1 MARNPVDIYKFIQ
14 SLKSLASK
22 GNIKIDD
29 AYKAAKLE
37 FGEVSNLLKLQI
49 NKIFQQSKA
58 PSIKKPENKPGEVI
72 EASFKPGM
80 DKRGRV
86 VEESPSQAS
95 GIMKTDEASPLMKNI
110 EDVKQNIKGMSEN
123 NPKTF
128 RMSEEQRNALGYPNR
143 MIEGIIR
150 TAAREILSKKGIDV
164 SKADPIDTFAD
175 IFGVNALERLEDVSD
190 ELLSAQDYN
199 QLNSILQKN
208 ELYDVTPKSGL
219 NLKQSDEIEELTE
232 FDPTDRKPN
241 AMGGRIGFENG
252 GSGYS
257 FGYKPGKEFQ
267 LNVSSMGKGTI
278 KEIIN
283 SGELTS
289 EDLKAAMDALKDRK
303 AEGGRIG
310 YAMGGMNRIAYRDGT
325 KIPKLINT
333 GKKVIDS
340 GKKGLES
347 LKSAIGKIMSK
358 YGDDAI
364 MTADKAP
371 QPPKTDRQIIS
382 EFEARNPSPSRELT
396 DDEIA
401 DLAEE
406 VGELDAYDFDGTVG
420 SANRIRNEVKAY
432 EADMLK
438 QYEAAGGSKRAGG
451 PKDPVAEAIDNV
463 SPGFANDLKY
473 DAQLVADDLAE
484 KRFGKEFYDLDQNQ
498 QMDLYDEAYQALS
511 TQRSAVLKKKREP
524 IPESIKEG
532 VADVMRDTSPAGLE
546 KSLEIDNL
554 MLKYPGISIDFAD
567 QIASSSPIMKA
578 DMIAMVEQTFKMDE
592 MGMSGD
598 EIIDTFKNTK
608 RTKQANGGLSYLMG
622 M

>member
-1 MARNPVDIYKFIQ
+1 MGALGRFLLAAARLAKQGVKEGDILNQ
-14 SLKSLASK
+14 
-22 GNIKIDD
+22 
-29 AYKAAKLE
+29 AKKE
-37 FGEVSNLLKLQI
+37 FGEVSEFMRA
-49 NKIFQQSKA
+49 KIRKFYKDKDA
-58 PSIKKPENKPGEVI
+58 PSIKNPPKKEGEVI
-72 EASFKPGM
+72 EASFKPGA
-80 DKRGRV
+80 DKRGKI

-128 RMSEEQRNALGYPNR
+128 RMSEEERRALGYPNR

-241 AMGGRIGFENG
+241 AMGGRIGFADG
-252 GSGYS
+252 
-257 FGYKPGKEFQ
+257 PGDPKKLIKKIPKVGKVAAGVESLIKTINKKF
-267 LNVSSMGKGTI
+267 GKGTI
-278 KEIIN
+278 K
-283 SGELTS
+283 
-289 EDLKAAMDALKDRK
+289 
-303 AEGGRIG
+303 
-310 YAMGGMNRIAYRDGT
+310 
-325 KIPKLINT
+325 
-333 GKKVIDS
+333 
-340 GKKGLES
+340 
-347 LKSAIGKIMSK
+347 
-358 YGDDAI
+358 
-364 MTADKAP
+364 TADEIDRP
-371 QPPKTDRQIIS
+371 QSAKDK
-382 EFEARNPSPSRELT
+382 EMFEKFEARNPSPSRQLT
-396 DDEIA
+396 DEEIR
-401 DLAEE
+401 DYELELGDSETWLNKGTFGEAEQA
-406 VGELDAYDFDGTVG
+406 LK
-420 SANRIRNEVKAY
+420 NQKAY
-432 EADMLK
+432 EAKMFEEYK
-438 QYEAAGGSKRAGG
+438 SIGGSKRAGG

-463 SPGFANDLKY
+463 SPGFANDMKY

-511 TQRSAVLKKKREP
+511 TQRSAVLKKKREL

-532 VADVMRDTSPAGLE
+532 VDDVMRDTSPAGLE
-546 KSLEIDNL
+546 RSLEVDDL
-554 MLKYPGISIDFAD
+554 MLKYPGINRDLAK
-567 QIASSSPIMKA
+567 QIANDPDPKRKA
-578 DMIAMVEQTFKMDE
+578 DVISMIEQTFKMDE

-598 EIIDTFKNTK
+598 EIIDTFRKKTD

>member
-1 MARNPVDIYKFIQ
+1 MGALGRFLLAAARLAKQGVKEGDILNQ
-14 SLKSLASK
+14 
-22 GNIKIDD
+22 
-29 AYKAAKLE
+29 AKKE
-37 FGEVSNLLKLQI
+37 FGEVSEFMRA
-49 NKIFQQSKA
+49 KIRKFYKDKDA
-58 PSIKKPENKPGEVI
+58 PSIKNPPKKEGEVI
-72 EASFKPGM
+72 EASFKPGA
-80 DKRGRV
+80 DKRGKI

-95 GIMKTDEASPLMKNI
+95 GIMKTDEAGPLMKNI

-143 MIEGIIR
+143 MIEGIVR

-175 IFGVNALERLEDVSD
+175 IFGVNSLERLEDVSD
-190 ELLSAQDYN
+190 ELLLAQDYN

-252 GSGYS
+252 GAGYS

-310 YAMGGMNRIAYRDGT
+310 FAVGSLPKGIQALVKTINKKFGKGAM
-325 KIPKLINT
+325 K
-333 GKKVIDS
+333 
-340 GKKGLES
+340 
-347 LKSAIGKIMSK
+347 
-358 YGDDAI
+358 
-364 MTADKAP
+364 TADEID

-382 EFEARNPSPSRELT
+382 EFEARNPSPSRQLT

-438 QYEAAGGSKRAGG
+438 QYESAGGSKRAGG

-511 TQRSAVLKKKREP
+511 TQRGAVLKKKREP
-524 IPESIKEG
+524 IINLNQLKK
-532 VADVMRDTSPAGLE
+532 VL
-546 KSLEIDNL
+546 L
-554 MLKYPGISIDFAD
+554 ML
-567 QIASSSPIMKA
+567 
-578 DMIAMVEQTFKMDE
+578 
-592 MGMSGD
+592 
-598 EIIDTFKNTK
+598 
-608 RTKQANGGLSYLMG
+608 
-622 M
+622 

>member
-1 MARNPVDIYKFIQ
+1 MGALGRFLLAAARLAKQGVKEGDILNQ
-14 SLKSLASK
+14 
-22 GNIKIDD
+22 
-29 AYKAAKLE
+29 AKKE
-37 FGEVSNLLKLQI
+37 FGEVSEFMRA
-49 NKIFQQSKA
+49 KIRKFYKDKDA
-58 PSIKKPENKPGEVI
+58 PSIKNPPKKEGEVI

-80 DKRGRV
+80 DKRGKIID
-86 VEESPSQAS
+86 ESPSQAS
-95 GIMKTDEASPLMKNI
+95 GIMKTDEAGPLMKNI

-143 MIEGIIR
+143 MIEGIVR

-175 IFGVNALERLEDVSD
+175 IFGVNSLERLEDVSD
-190 ELLSAQDYN
+190 ELLTAQDYN

-241 AMGGRIGFENG
+241 AMGGRIGFADG
-252 GSGYS
+252 PDDP
-257 FGYKPGKEFQ
+257 KKLIKKIPKVGKVVAGVESLINLVNKKF
-267 LNVSSMGKGTI
+267 GKGTA
-278 KEIIN
+278 K
-283 SGELTS
+283 TA
-289 EDLKAAMDALKDRK
+289 DQ
-303 AEGGRIG
+303 
-310 YAMGGMNRIAYRDGT
+310 
-325 KIPKLINT
+325 
-333 GKKVIDS
+333 
-340 GKKGLES
+340 LES
-347 LKSAIGKIMSK
+347 KSKLF
-358 YGDDAI
+358 DDFS
-364 MTADKAP
+364 T
-371 QPPKTDRQIIS
+371 
-382 EFEARNPSPSRELT
+382 RNPDPNKQLT

-420 SANRIRNEVKAY
+420 SANRIRKEVKAY

-438 QYEAAGGSKRAGG
+438 QYESAGGSKRAGG
-451 PKDPVAEAIDNV
+451 PKDPVAAAIDNV

-498 QMDLYDEAYQALS
+498 QINLYDEAYQALS
-511 TQRSAVLKKKREP
+511 GQRSAVLKKKRKP

-532 VADVMRDTSPAGLE
+532 VDDVMRDTSPAGLE
-546 KSLEIDNL
+546 RSLEVDDL
-554 MLKYPGISIDFAD
+554 MLKYPGINRDLAK
-567 QIASSSPIMKA
+567 QIANDPDPKRKA
-578 DMIAMVEQTFKMDE
+578 DVISMIEQTFKMDE

-598 EIIDTFKNTK
+598 EIIDTFRKKTD

>member
-1 MARNPVDIYKFIQ
+1 MGRIFQFLTALARMV
-14 SLKSLASK
+14 SK
-22 GNIKIDD
+22 GDIKIED
-29 AYKAAKLE
+29 AYKAAKQE
-37 FGEVSNLLKLQI
+37 FGEVNDLLKLQI
-49 NKIFQQSKA
+49 NKIFKESKA
-58 PSIKKPENKPGEVI
+58 PSIKQPKKEGEVI

-80 DKRGRV
+80 DKRGKIID
-86 VEESPSQAS
+86 ESPSQAS
-95 GIMKTDEASPLMKNI
+95 GIMKTDEAVPLMKKI

-123 NPKTF
+123 SPKTF
-128 RMSEEQRNALGYPNR
+128 RMTEEQRNALGYPNR

-175 IFGVNALERLEDVSD
+175 IFGVNSLERLEDVSD

-241 AMGGRIGFENG
+241 AMGGRIGFAI
-252 GSGYS
+252 GSLPKGIQALVKTINKK
-257 FGYKPGKEFQ
+257 F
-267 LNVSSMGKGTI
+267 GKGTM
-278 KEIIN
+278 K
-283 SGELTS
+283 
-289 EDLKAAMDALKDRK
+289 
-303 AEGGRIG
+303 
-310 YAMGGMNRIAYRDGT
+310 
-325 KIPKLINT
+325 
-333 GKKVIDS
+333 
-340 GKKGLES
+340 
-347 LKSAIGKIMSK
+347 
-358 YGDDAI
+358 
-364 MTADKAP
+364 TADEID
-371 QPPKTDRQIIS
+371 QPPKTDQQIIS
-382 EFEARNPSPSRELT
+382 EFEARNPSPSRQLT

-420 SANRIRNEVKAY
+420 SANRIRKEVKDY

-438 QYEAAGGSKRAGG
+438 EYESAGGSKRAGG

-511 TQRSAVLKKKREP
+511 GQRSAVLKKKREP

-532 VADVMRDTSPAGLE
+532 VDDVMRDTSPAGLE
-546 KSLEIDNL
+546 KSLEVDDL
-554 MLKYPGISIDFAD
+554 MLKYPGINRDLAK
-567 QIASSSPIMKA
+567 QIANDPDPKRKA
-578 DMIAMVEQTFKMDE
+578 DVISMIEQTFKMDE

-598 EIIDTFKNTK
+598 EIIDTFRKKTD

>member
-1 MARNPVDIYKFIQ
+1 MGQIFKFLQ
-14 SLKSLASK
+14 SLTRMASK
-22 GNIKIDD
+22 GDIKIDD
-29 AYKAAKLE
+29 AYKAAKQE
-37 FGEVSNLLKLQI
+37 FGEVSDLLKLQI
-49 NKIFQQSKA
+49 NKIFKESKA
-58 PSIKKPENKPGEVI
+58 PSIKKPKKEGEVI
-72 EASFKPGM
+72 EASFKPGA
-80 DKRGRV
+80 DKRGKI

-143 MIEGIIR
+143 MIEGIVR

-175 IFGVNALERLEDVSD
+175 IFGVNSLERLEDVSD

-232 FDPTDRKPN
+232 FDPTDREPN
-241 AMGGRIGFENG
+241 AMGGRIGFAI
-252 GSGYS
+252 GSLPKGIQTLVKTINKK
-257 FGYKPGKEFQ
+257 F
-267 LNVSSMGKGTI
+267 GKG
-278 KEIIN
+278 
-283 SGELTS
+283 
-289 EDLKAAMDALKDRK
+289 AMK
-303 AEGGRIG
+303 
-310 YAMGGMNRIAYRDGT
+310 
-325 KIPKLINT
+325 
-333 GKKVIDS
+333 
-340 GKKGLES
+340 
-347 LKSAIGKIMSK
+347 
-358 YGDDAI
+358 
-364 MTADKAP
+364 TADEID
-371 QPPKTDRQIIS
+371 QPPKTDQQIIS
-382 EFEARNPSPSRELT
+382 EFEARNPNPSRELT

-432 EADMLK
+432 EADMFK
-438 QYEAAGGSKRAGG
+438 EYESAGGSKRAGG
-451 PKDPVAEAIDNV
+451 PKDPVEKAIDNV

-498 QMDLYDEAYQALS
+498 QIDLYDEAYQALS
-511 TQRSAVLKKKREP
+511 TQRGAVLKKKRELI
-524 IPESIKEG
+524 IPKDELAQVKKDFDKEILGLDEDIEKKILDEVDEAYG
-532 VADVMRDTSPAGLE
+532 VTPEMKKQLNEMGGS
-546 KSLEIDNL
+546 KL
-554 MLKYPGISIDFAD
+554 MERFELKKKYPGI
-567 QIASSSPIMKA
+567 
-578 DMIAMVEQTFKMDE
+578 DE
-592 MGMSGD
+592 D
-598 EIIDTFKNTK
+598 LLTAIIDDPDPNNKAQVLSTFDQLMQLQKMGKTPEEAVEIV
-608 RTKQANGGLSYLMG
+608 KQTMFKGRRDNAQGGIQKGLSYLMG

>member
-1 MARNPVDIYKFIQ
+1 MGALGRFLLAAARLAKQGVKEGDILNQ
-14 SLKSLASK
+14 
-22 GNIKIDD
+22 
-29 AYKAAKLE
+29 AKKE
-37 FGEVSNLLKLQI
+37 FGEVSEFMRA
-49 NKIFQQSKA
+49 KIRKFYKDKDA
-58 PSIKKPENKPGEVI
+58 PSIKNPPKKEGEVI
-72 EASFKPGM
+72 EASFKPGA
-80 DKRGRV
+80 DKRGKI

-143 MIEGIIR
+143 MIEGIVR

-175 IFGVNALERLEDVSD
+175 IFGVNSLERLEDVSD
-190 ELLSAQDYN
+190 ELLLAQDYK

-241 AMGGRIGFENG
+241 AMGGRIGFAVG
-252 GSGYS
+252 GLPKGIQALVKTINKK
-257 FGYKPGKEFQ
+257 F
-267 LNVSSMGKGTI
+267 GKG
-278 KEIIN
+278 
-283 SGELTS
+283 
-289 EDLKAAMDALKDRK
+289 AMK
-303 AEGGRIG
+303 
-310 YAMGGMNRIAYRDGT
+310 
-325 KIPKLINT
+325 
-333 GKKVIDS
+333 
-340 GKKGLES
+340 
-347 LKSAIGKIMSK
+347 
-358 YGDDAI
+358 
-364 MTADKAP
+364 TADEID

-382 EFEARNPSPSRELT
+382 EFEARNPSPSRQLT

-420 SANRIRNEVKAY
+420 SANRIRKEVKDY

-438 QYEAAGGSKRAGG
+438 EYESAGGSKRAGG

-498 QMDLYDEAYQALS
+498 QMDLYDEAYQALAES
-511 TQRSAVLKKKREP
+511 RRMIKKTKPQIFKDSEGDIKGISMGGDDAFKKAMKEAMEEGMAESENMKRFGLDPSKMEDALKYDEM
-524 IPESIKEG
+524 KE
-532 VADVMRDTSPAGLE
+532 AGQLE
-546 KSLEIDNL
+546 KNITGLSDMSEADTL
-554 MLKYPGISIDFAD
+554 MQKYPGMTKELAK
-567 QIASSSPIMKA
+567 QIANDPDPKRKA
-578 DMIAMVEQTFKMDE
+578 DVISMIEQTFKMDE

-598 EIIDTFKNTK
+598 EIIDTFRKKNRQNQT
-608 RTKQANGGLSYLMG
+608 S
-622 M
+622 

>member
-232 FDPTDRKPN
+232 FDPTDREPN
-241 AMGGRIGFENG
+241 
-252 GSGYS
+252 
-257 FGYKPGKEFQ
+257 
-267 LNVSSMGKGTI
+267 
-278 KEIIN
+278 
-283 SGELTS
+283 
-289 EDLKAAMDALKDRK
+289 
-303 AEGGRIG
+303 
-310 YAMGGMNRIAYRDGT
+310 AMGGMNRIAYRDGT

-498 QMDLYDEAYQALS
+498 QIDLYDEAYQALS

-532 VADVMRDTSPAGLE
+532 VAKIMSDTSPEGLE
-546 KSLEIDNL
+546 KSIEIDNL

-578 DMIAMVEQTFKMDE
+578 DMIAMVEQAFKMDE

>member
-1 MARNPVDIYKFIQ
+1 MGALGRFLLAAARLAKQGVKEGDILNQ
-14 SLKSLASK
+14 
-22 GNIKIDD
+22 
-29 AYKAAKLE
+29 AKKE
-37 FGEVSNLLKLQI
+37 FGEVSEFMRA
-49 NKIFQQSKA
+49 KIRKFYKDKDA
-58 PSIKKPENKPGEVI
+58 PSIKNPPKKEGEVI
-72 EASFKPGM
+72 EASFKPGA
-80 DKRGRV
+80 DKRGKI

-143 MIEGIIR
+143 MIEGIVR

-175 IFGVNALERLEDVSD
+175 IFGVNSLERLEDVSD

-241 AMGGRIGFENG
+241 AMGGRIGFAV
-252 GSGYS
+252 GSLPKGIQALVKTINKK
-257 FGYKPGKEFQ
+257 F
-267 LNVSSMGKGTI
+267 GKG
-278 KEIIN
+278 
-283 SGELTS
+283 
-289 EDLKAAMDALKDRK
+289 AMK
-303 AEGGRIG
+303 
-310 YAMGGMNRIAYRDGT
+310 
-325 KIPKLINT
+325 
-333 GKKVIDS
+333 
-340 GKKGLES
+340 
-347 LKSAIGKIMSK
+347 
-358 YGDDAI
+358 
-364 MTADKAP
+364 TADEID

-382 EFEARNPSPSRELT
+382 EFEARNPSPSRQLT

-511 TQRSAVLKKKREP
+511 AQRSAVLKKKREP

-532 VADVMRDTSPAGLE
+532 VDDVMRDTSPAGLE
-546 KSLEIDNL
+546 RSLEVDDL
-554 MLKYPGISIDFAD
+554 MLKYPGINRDLAK
-567 QIASSSPIMKA
+567 QIANDPDPKRKA
-578 DMIAMVEQTFKMDE
+578 DVISMIEQTFKMDE

-598 EIIDTFKNTK
+598 EIIDTFRKKTD

>member
-1 MARNPVDIYKFIQ
+1 MGQIFKFLQ
-14 SLKSLASK
+14 SLTRMASK
-22 GNIKIDD
+22 GDIKIDD
-29 AYKAAKLE
+29 AYKAAKQE
-37 FGEVSNLLKLQI
+37 FGEVSDLLKLQI
-49 NKIFQQSKA
+49 NKIFKESKA
-58 PSIKKPENKPGEVI
+58 PSIKKPKKEGEVI

-80 DKRGRV
+80 DKRGKIID
-86 VEESPSQAS
+86 ESPSQAS

-123 NPKTF
+123 SPKTF
-128 RMSEEQRNALGYPNR
+128 RMSEEERRALGYPNR

-175 IFGVNALERLEDVSD
+175 IFGVNSLERLEDVSD

-252 GSGYS
+252 GAGYS

-267 LNVSSMGKGTI
+267 LNVGSMGKGTI

-310 YAMGGMNRIAYRDGT
+310 FADGPDDPKKKSFIK
-325 KIPKLINT
+325 KIPKVGKVVAGVESLINLVNKKF
-333 GKKVIDS
+333 GKGTAKTADQ
-340 GKKGLES
+340 LES
-347 LKSAIGKIMSK
+347 KSKLF
-358 YGDDAI
+358 DDFS
-364 MTADKAP
+364 T
-371 QPPKTDRQIIS
+371 
-382 EFEARNPSPSRELT
+382 RNPDPNKQLT

-438 QYEAAGGSKRAGG
+438 EYESAGGSKRAGG

-532 VADVMRDTSPAGLE
+532 VDDVLSDTSPAGLE
-546 KSLEIDNL
+546 KSLEVDDL
-554 MLKYPGISIDFAD
+554 MLKYPGISRDLAK
-567 QIASSSPIMKA
+567 QIANDPDPKRKA
-578 DMIAMVEQTFKMDE
+578 DVISMIEQTFKMDE

-598 EIIDTFKNTK
+598 EIIDTFRKKTD

-622 M
+622 L

>member
-37 FGEVSNLLKLQI
+37 FGEVSDLLKLQI

-80 DKRGRV
+80 DKRGKI

-232 FDPTDRKPN
+232 FDPTDREPN
-241 AMGGRIGFENG
+241 
-252 GSGYS
+252 
-257 FGYKPGKEFQ
+257 
-267 LNVSSMGKGTI
+267 
-278 KEIIN
+278 
-283 SGELTS
+283 
-289 EDLKAAMDALKDRK
+289 
-303 AEGGRIG
+303 
-310 YAMGGMNRIAYRDGT
+310 AMGGMNRIAYRDGT

-371 QPPKTDRQIIS
+371 QPPKTDQQIIS
-382 EFEARNPSPSRELT
+382 EFEARNPNPSRELT

-546 KSLEIDNL
+546 RSLEVDDL
-554 MLKYPGISIDFAD
+554 MLKYPGMTKELAE
-567 QIASSSPIMKA
+567 QIATSEPIKKA

>member
-1 MARNPVDIYKFIQ
+1 MGALGRFLLAAARLAKQGVKEGDILNQ
-14 SLKSLASK
+14 
-22 GNIKIDD
+22 
-29 AYKAAKLE
+29 AKKE
-37 FGEVSNLLKLQI
+37 FGEVSEFMRA
-49 NKIFQQSKA
+49 KIRKFYKDKDA
-58 PSIKKPENKPGEVI
+58 PSIKNPPKKEGEVI
-72 EASFKPGM
+72 EASFKPGA
-80 DKRGRV
+80 DKRGKI

-143 MIEGIIR
+143 MIEGIVR

-175 IFGVNALERLEDVSD
+175 IFGVNSLERLEDVSD

-241 AMGGRIGFENG
+241 AMGGRIGFADG
-252 GSGYS
+252 PDDP
-257 FGYKPGKEFQ
+257 KKLIKKIPKVGKVVAGVESLINLVNKKF
-267 LNVSSMGKGTI
+267 GKGTA
-278 KEIIN
+278 K
-283 SGELTS
+283 TA
-289 EDLKAAMDALKDRK
+289 DQ
-303 AEGGRIG
+303 
-310 YAMGGMNRIAYRDGT
+310 
-325 KIPKLINT
+325 
-333 GKKVIDS
+333 
-340 GKKGLES
+340 LES
-347 LKSAIGKIMSK
+347 KSKLF
-358 YGDDAI
+358 DDFS
-364 MTADKAP
+364 T
-371 QPPKTDRQIIS
+371 
-382 EFEARNPSPSRELT
+382 RNPDPNKQLT

-438 QYEAAGGSKRAGG
+438 QYESAGGSKRAGG
-451 PKDPVAEAIDNV
+451 PKDPVAAAIDNV

-511 TQRSAVLKKKREP
+511 GQRSSVLKKKRE
-524 IPESIKEG
+524 SIKEG
-532 VADVMRDTSPAGLE
+532 VDDVMRDTSPAGLE
-546 KSLEIDNL
+546 KSLEVDDL
-554 MLKYPGISIDFAD
+554 MLKYPGINRDLAK
-567 QIASSSPIMKA
+567 QIANDPDPKRKA
-578 DMIAMVEQTFKMDE
+578 DVISMIEQTFKMDE

-598 EIIDTFKNTK
+598 EIIDTFRKKTD

>member
-1 MARNPVDIYKFIQ
+1 MGQIFKFLQ
-14 SLKSLASK
+14 SLTRMASK
-22 GNIKIDD
+22 GDIKIDD
-29 AYKAAKLE
+29 AYKAAKQE
-37 FGEVSNLLKLQI
+37 FGEVSDLLKLQI
-49 NKIFQQSKA
+49 NKIFKESKA
-58 PSIKKPENKPGEVI
+58 PSIKKPKKEGEVI

-80 DKRGRV
+80 DKRGKI

-143 MIEGIIR
+143 MIEGIVR

-175 IFGVNALERLEDVSD
+175 LFGVNSLERLEDVSD
-190 ELLSAQDYN
+190 ELLTAQDYN

-252 GSGYS
+252 GAGYS

-267 LNVSSMGKGTI
+267 LNVGSMGKGTI

-310 YAMGGMNRIAYRDGT
+310 FAVGSLPKGIQALVKQINKKFGKGAM
-325 KIPKLINT
+325 K
-333 GKKVIDS
+333 
-340 GKKGLES
+340 
-347 LKSAIGKIMSK
+347 
-358 YGDDAI
+358 
-364 MTADKAP
+364 TADEID

-382 EFEARNPSPSRELT
+382 EFEARNPSPSRQLT
-396 DDEIA
+396 DDEI
-401 DLAEE
+401 DELAAE

-420 SANRIRNEVKAY
+420 SANRIRKEAKDYQDEMYQQYKMGKLDPEPGDKSPARKMFLEKKLEEMLLSDDPKLMTKDEIEELTFFDMGTEIDQMRKSKPKSIIPEDELTQVK
-432 EADMLK
+432 
-438 QYEAAGGSKRAGG
+438 
-451 PKDPVAEAIDNV
+451 KDFDTEI
-463 SPGFANDLKY
+463 L
-473 DAQLVADDLAE
+473 
-484 KRFGKEFYDLDQNQ
+484 GKEI
-498 QMDLYDEAYQALS
+498 E
-511 TQRSAVLKKKREP
+511 
-524 IPESIKEG
+524 EG
-532 VADVMRDTSPAGLE
+532 VDDVMRDTSPAGLE
-546 KSLEIDNL
+546 RSLEVDDL
-554 MLKYPGISIDFAD
+554 MLKYPGINRDLAK
-567 QIASSSPIMKA
+567 QIANDPDPKRKA
-578 DMIAMVEQTFKMDE
+578 DVISMIEQTFKMDE

-598 EIIDTFKNTK
+598 EIIDTFRKKTD

>member
-1 MARNPVDIYKFIQ
+1 MGQIFKFLQ
-14 SLKSLASK
+14 SLTRLASK
-22 GNIKIDD
+22 GDIKIDD
-29 AYKAAKLE
+29 AYKFAKQE
-37 FGEVSNLLKLQI
+37 FGEVSDLLKLQI
-49 NKIFQQSKA
+49 NKIFKESKA
-58 PSIKKPENKPGEVI
+58 PSIKQPKKEGEVI

-80 DKRGRV
+80 DKRGKIID
-86 VEESPSQAS
+86 ESPSQAS
-95 GIMKTDEASPLMKNI
+95 GIMKTDEAVPLMKKI

-175 IFGVNALERLEDVSD
+175 IFGVNSLERLEDVSD
-190 ELLSAQDYN
+190 ELLSAQDYK

-219 NLKQSDEIEELTE
+219 NLGQSDEIEELTE

-241 AMGGRIGFENG
+241 AMGGRIGFADG
-252 GSGYS
+252 PYDP
-257 FGYKPGKEFQ
+257 KKLIKKIPKVGKVAAGVESLIKTINKKF
-267 LNVSSMGKGTI
+267 GKGTM
-278 KEIIN
+278 K
-283 SGELTS
+283 
-289 EDLKAAMDALKDRK
+289 
-303 AEGGRIG
+303 
-310 YAMGGMNRIAYRDGT
+310 
-325 KIPKLINT
+325 
-333 GKKVIDS
+333 
-340 GKKGLES
+340 
-347 LKSAIGKIMSK
+347 
-358 YGDDAI
+358 
-364 MTADKAP
+364 TADEID

-382 EFEARNPSPSRELT
+382 EFEARNPNPSRELT

-451 PKDPVAEAIDNV
+451 PKDPVEKAIDNV

-498 QMDLYDEAYQALS
+498 QIDLYDEAYQALS

-532 VADVMRDTSPAGLE
+532 VDDVMRDTSPAGLE
-546 KSLEIDNL
+546 KSLEVDDL
-554 MLKYPGISIDFAD
+554 MLKYPGINRDLAK
-567 QIASSSPIMKA
+567 QIANDPDPKRKA
-578 DMIAMVEQTFKMDE
+578 DVISMIEQTFKMDE

-598 EIIDTFKNTK
+598 EIIDTFRKKTD

-622 M
+622 L

>member
-143 MIEGIIR
+143 MIEGIVR

-232 FDPTDRKPN
+232 FDPTDREPN
-241 AMGGRIGFENG
+241 
-252 GSGYS
+252 
-257 FGYKPGKEFQ
+257 
-267 LNVSSMGKGTI
+267 
-278 KEIIN
+278 
-283 SGELTS
+283 
-289 EDLKAAMDALKDRK
+289 
-303 AEGGRIG
+303 
-310 YAMGGMNRIAYRDGT
+310 AMGGMNRIAYRDGT

-498 QMDLYDEAYQALS
+498 QIDLYDEAYQALS

-532 VADVMRDTSPAGLE
+532 VAKIMSDTSPEGLE
-546 KSLEIDNL
+546 KSIEIDDL

-578 DMIAMVEQTFKMDE
+578 DMIAMVEQAFKMDE

>member
-1 MARNPVDIYKFIQ
+1 MGALGRFLLAAARLAKQGVKEGDILNQ
-14 SLKSLASK
+14 
-22 GNIKIDD
+22 
-29 AYKAAKLE
+29 AKKE
-37 FGEVSNLLKLQI
+37 FGEVSEFMRA
-49 NKIFQQSKA
+49 KIRKFYKDKDA
-58 PSIKKPENKPGEVI
+58 PSIKNPPKKEGEVI
-72 EASFKPGM
+72 EASFKPGA
-80 DKRGRV
+80 DKRGKI

-128 RMSEEQRNALGYPNR
+128 RMSEEERRALGYPNR

-241 AMGGRIGFENG
+241 AMGGRIGFADG
-252 GSGYS
+252 
-257 FGYKPGKEFQ
+257 PGDPKKLIKKIPKVGKVAAGVESLIKTINKKF
-267 LNVSSMGKGTI
+267 GKGTI
-278 KEIIN
+278 K
-283 SGELTS
+283 
-289 EDLKAAMDALKDRK
+289 
-303 AEGGRIG
+303 
-310 YAMGGMNRIAYRDGT
+310 
-325 KIPKLINT
+325 
-333 GKKVIDS
+333 
-340 GKKGLES
+340 
-347 LKSAIGKIMSK
+347 
-358 YGDDAI
+358 
-364 MTADKAP
+364 TADEIDRP
-371 QPPKTDRQIIS
+371 QSAKDK
-382 EFEARNPSPSRELT
+382 EMFEKFEARNPSPSRQLT
-396 DDEIA
+396 DEEIR
-401 DLAEE
+401 DYELELGDSETWLNKGTFGEAEQA
-406 VGELDAYDFDGTVG
+406 LK
-420 SANRIRNEVKAY
+420 NQKAY
-432 EADMLK
+432 EAKMFEEYK
-438 QYEAAGGSKRAGG
+438 SIGGSKRAGG

-463 SPGFANDLKY
+463 SPGFANDMKY

-511 TQRSAVLKKKREP
+511 GQRSSVLKKKRE
-524 IPESIKEG
+524 SIKEG
-532 VADVMRDTSPAGLE
+532 VDDVMRDTSPAGLE
-546 KSLEIDNL
+546 RSLEVDDL
-554 MLKYPGISIDFAD
+554 MLKYPGINRDLAK
-567 QIASSSPIMKA
+567 QIANDPDPKRKA
-578 DMIAMVEQTFKMDE
+578 DVISMIEQTFKMDE

-598 EIIDTFKNTK
+598 EIIDTFRKKTD